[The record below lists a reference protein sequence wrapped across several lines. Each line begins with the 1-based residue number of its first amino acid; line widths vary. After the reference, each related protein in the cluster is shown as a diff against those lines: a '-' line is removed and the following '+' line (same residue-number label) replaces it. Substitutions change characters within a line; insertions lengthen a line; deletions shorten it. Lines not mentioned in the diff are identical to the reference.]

1 MGVVR
6 VMAVGKS
13 GVGKST
19 IGNCLLTGSPTGGV
33 FETSPSAES
42 CTQSPKWRESENSD
56 FAYCDVPG
64 IPDTNADNTK
74 KFYDMIIEEA
84 RKDLTVLL
92 FVFKYE
98 RIDNELYSRAKM
110 LFREL
115 KKSNV
120 VKVLVINDMN
130 NYAFGSSATKEHYE
144 TLEKEIKAGTGMS
157 FQQVIS
163 FTGQNLEKEIKA
175 FKKTIKKWKAQ
186 ASPDLK
192 TYVELKRYVEELTE
206 KKNYEEVAYKEAKEN
221 IKRLKDKV
229 SALKNTVIASTAT
242 AAAATAA
249 SFFTFGVTLEVA
261 AGSAALSV
269 TAGIQLA
276 LTLNELEEAEGSLS
290 PEKLEEA
297 KKELENACKSF
308 KELDDALTK

>member
-1 MGVVR
+1 MTSLLRITIIVFYMKMISGDGLHGSNKVSVR

-19 IGNCLLTGSPTGGV
+19 IGNCILTGSATGGV
-33 FETSPSAES
+33 FETSPSAIS

-84 RKDLTVLL
+84 RKELTVLL

-98 RIDNELYSRAKM
+98 RIDNALYSRAKM

-120 VKVLVINDMN
+120 AKVLVINDMN
-130 NYAFGSSATKEHYE
+130 NYVFGSSATKEDYE

-157 FQQVIS
+157 FQHVIS
-163 FTGQNLEKEIKA
+163 VTGKNLETEIKA
-175 FKKTIKKWKAQ
+175 FKENISEWKAE

-192 TYVELKRYVEELTE
+192 TYAELKRYVDELTE
-206 KKNYEEVAYKEAKEN
+206 KKNYEEVTYKEAEAS
-221 IKRLKDKV
+221 IERLKGQI
-229 SALKNTVIASTAT
+229 SAL
-242 AAAATAA
+242 
-249 SFFTFGVTLEVA
+249 
-261 AGSAALSV
+261 
-269 TAGIQLA
+269 
-276 LTLNELEEAEGSLS
+276 
-290 PEKLEEA
+290 
-297 KKELENACKSF
+297 
-308 KELDDALTK
+308 